1 MRLTLAGYRSTYGF
15 ALGSLFLM
23 VFASACGHTSVRRKV
38 LPSSIVARKEE
49 RLDPV
54 LMQQIVGERD
64 GDAYRIGPGDELLV
78 AVYGHQELAIATYAG
93 GPAGGAKAS
102 LTVDN
107 DGTLQLPLIGSV
119 KVAGKTQEQLRK
131 FLETELAVYVRDPKV
146 TVQVSLHASTRYYLL
161 GQFVTPGVKYTDRPL
176 RLLEAIGLGGSIV
189 FSGASLRSAY
199 IARNGKKLPINFR
212 RLLREGDLSQNIP
225 LRTGD
230 VIMIPDA
237 ASEQV
242 FVFAG
247 APNGTGRGGPVGFR
261 NGRLTILQA
270 LASAGYG
277 YRDRALAKLRK
288 THVIRSEGE
297 RAELFVLDATKILNG
312 EAGDF
317 ELEPGDVI
325 FVPARAFT
333 TWNMALEQLI
343 PTLQTVS
350 GLLNPFVQIKYLQ
363 QTTK

>member
-1 MRLTLAGYRSTYGF
+1 MAGYRSTSL

-23 VFASACGHTSVRRKV
+23 VFASACGAAVTRKMV
-38 LPSSIVARKEE
+38 PSAVVSRQHEE
-49 RLDPV
+49 LDPA
-54 LMQQIVGERD
+54 LMQQIAGERD
-64 GDAYRIGPGDELLV
+64 GDAYRVGPGDELLV
-78 AVYGHQELAIATYAG
+78 AVYGHPELSIATYAG
-93 GPAGGAKAS
+93 GTTSVGARAT

-107 DGTLQLPLIGSV
+107 DGTMQLPLIGSV

-146 TVQVSLHASTRYYLL
+146 TVQVVLHATNRFYLL
-161 GQFVTPGVKYTDRPL
+161 GQFVNPGVKFTDRPL
-176 RLLEAIGLGGSIV
+176 RLLEGIGLGGSVV
-189 FSGASLRSAY
+189 FAGASLRSAY
-199 IARNGKKLPINFR
+199 VARNGKKLPINFR

-230 VIMIPDA
+230 VIMVPDA
-237 ASEQV
+237 ANEQV

-247 APNGTGRGGPVGFR
+247 APNGAARGGPVPFR
-261 NGRLTILQA
+261 NGRLTIMQA
-270 LASAGYG
+270 LATAGYG
-277 YRDRALAKLRK
+277 YRDRALAKLSK
-288 THVIRSEGE
+288 TRVIRSEGE
-297 RAELFVLDATKILNG
+297 RAELFVIDASKILKG

-317 ELEPGDVI
+317 ELEPGDVV
-325 FVPARAFT
+325 FVPARPFT

-363 QTTK
+363 QSTK